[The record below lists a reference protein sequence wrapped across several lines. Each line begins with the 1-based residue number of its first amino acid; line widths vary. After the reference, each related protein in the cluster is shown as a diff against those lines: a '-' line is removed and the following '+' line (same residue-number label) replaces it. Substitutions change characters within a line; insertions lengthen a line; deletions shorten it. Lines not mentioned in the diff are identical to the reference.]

1 MLHLAHIYVGR
12 DKMMEKGIG
21 IHKDFDALGRIV
33 IPKEMRSLFRFE
45 KTVEVVVVE
54 EGVLLRNPA
63 YELVKKKANAD
74 KGE

>member
-1 MLHLAHIYVGR
+1 
-12 DKMMEKGIG
+12 MMEKGIG
-21 IHKDFDALGRIV
+21 IHKDFDGLGRIV